1 MSLQHDLLNSQQC
14 KEHQYTYTSHSICAY
29 NAAACTLCVCV
40 CVLQVAVLY
49 ALTITL
55 TVTTYHKLV
64 PVCMRRSQDYNAL
77 LWAIQQ
83 FFEGH
88 QAVKPASS
96 RSQSAEIFIV
106 GTGYKAPDHIDPRM
120 LDPKH
125 VFDQVSSSSSV
136 ANSCS
141 TSFTVTLCN
150 ARFGGHAVVC
160 ILHIRQL
167 AAPYILTAKSDNCMH
182 TK

>member
-1 MSLQHDLLNSQQC
+1 
-14 KEHQYTYTSHSICAY
+14 
-29 NAAACTLCVCV
+29 V
-40 CVLQVAVLY
+40 VLY
-49 ALTITL
+49 TTRHLTNSRNATHLI
-55 TVTTYHKLV
+55 VHTYEH
-64 PVCMRRSQDYNAL
+64 RSQDYNAL

-125 VFDQVSSSSSV
+125 VFDQVSKRLHNV
-136 ANSCS
+136 FLNV
-141 TSFTVTLCN
+141 FLLVQ
-150 ARFGGHAVVC
+150 RFFLVYR
-160 ILHIRQL
+160 LF
-167 AAPYILTAKSDNCMH
+167 
-182 TK
+182 